1 MKTVVCPGS
10 FDPIT
15 NGHLDIIQ
23 RASGIFDRVIVLVAS
38 NQEKKCFF
46 SARERGEMIQ
56 KVARELD
63 LRNVEVDTDDG
74 LLINY
79 IQRVGA
85 VAIVK
90 GLRAVSDFE
99 YEFQMALTNHKLLP
113 ACETIFFTTSS
124 KNMYLSSSIVR
135 QVGRLGGDITQ
146 FVPTCV
152 YDQIHEKLTAGQ
164 GKQEV

>member
-15 NGHLDIIQ
+15 NGHMDIIR

-38 NQEKKCFF
+38 NQEKKNFF
-46 SARERGEMIQ
+46 TAEERVGMIRRVVRDEGLQ
-56 KVARELD
+56 
-63 LRNVEVDTDDG
+63 NVEVDQDDG
-74 LLINY
+74 LLVSY

-113 ACETIFFTTSS
+113 ECETVFFTTSS
-124 KNMYLSSSIVR
+124 RNMYLSSSIVR
-135 QVGRLGGDITQ
+135 QVGGLGGDITQ
-146 FVPTCV
+146 FVPPCV
-152 YDQIHEKLTAGQ
+152 YEQIHRKVTQ
-164 GKQEV
+164 KEV